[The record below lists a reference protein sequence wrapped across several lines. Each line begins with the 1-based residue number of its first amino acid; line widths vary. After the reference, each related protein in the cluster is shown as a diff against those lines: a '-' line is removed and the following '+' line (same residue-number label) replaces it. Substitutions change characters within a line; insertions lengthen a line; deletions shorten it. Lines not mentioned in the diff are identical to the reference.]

1 MSAVHFYS
9 PFFFPEEISTGR
21 YNHFLVDALWRRGHD
36 VTVVCSYPF
45 YPEWIVSMAIP
56 ESRMPVRMLRGG
68 MKVRYPRSNVLRRMI
83 LELWFA
89 VHCIR
94 SARKLSRCPA
104 DVIVD
109 IYPPNLFAALRRV
122 TSKRKTRIV
131 AIVHDLQGIMMEAQA
146 SVTRRLLGAPI
157 RSMERAALKR
167 ADRLVFLSQ
176 GMLNQAVKMY
186 RVDAAKCIVSYP
198 FSTISE
204 DAPVRVPAALAG
216 SGKTLI
222 YAGAL
227 GEKQAPDQLFELM
240 DAFAWK
246 RPDFQVHIFS
256 NGPHFDRLKGAGA
269 RMGSP
274 VRFNSLVAS
283 EELTGLLSRS
293 TIQIIPQKPGLS
305 DGAFPSKL
313 PNLIE
318 SNTATFAI
326 TDEGSELS
334 MILSAYRKGAV
345 SDTWD
350 LDVNLEALEALAD
363 RVAGLENAGASRVPQ
378 DVPLEPRRDNFRV
391 EELCR
396 IIESAIGDASTKPPR
411 QVPV

>member
-1 MSAVHFYS
+1 MSTLHFYS

-21 YNHFLVDALWRRGHD
+21 YNHFLVDALWKRGHN

-45 YPEWIVSMAIP
+45 YPEWIVSTAIP
-56 ESRMPVRMLRGG
+56 ESRMPVRLLRGG

-89 VHCIR
+89 LHCLH
-94 SARKLSRCPA
+94 SGRKLNRCPA

-109 IYPPNLFAALRRV
+109 IYPPNLFALFRRG
-122 TSKRKTRIV
+122 TPKRKTRIV

-146 SVTRRLLGAPI
+146 SVARRLLGASI
-157 RSMERAALKR
+157 RSMERAALRR

-176 GMLNQAVKMY
+176 GMLNQAISMY
-186 RVDAAKCIVSYP
+186 GVDAGKCSVSYP
-198 FSTISE
+198 FSTISKH
-204 DAPVRVPAALAG
+204 APVRVPAALAG

-227 GEKQAPDQLFELM
+227 GEKQAPDQLVELM
-240 DAFAWK
+240 DAFARKW
-246 RPDFQVHIFS
+246 PDFQVHIFS

-269 RMGSP
+269 RTGSP
-274 VRFNSLVAS
+274 VRFNSLVAGD
-283 EELTGLLSRS
+283 ELTGLLSRS
-293 TIQIIPQKPGLS
+293 TIQIIPQKSGLS

-313 PNLIE
+313 PNLFE
-318 SNTATFAI
+318 SNTAIFAI

-334 MILSAYRKGAV
+334 MMLRAYRKGAV

-350 LDVNLEALEALAD
+350 LDANLEALATLAD
-363 RVAGLENAGASRVPQ
+363 KLASLENAGASKESQ
-378 DVPLEPRRDNFRV
+378 DAPVEPWGDNFRV
-391 EELCR
+391 DELCR
-396 IIESAIGDASTKPPR
+396 IIESALVDASTKPPR

>member
-1 MSAVHFYS
+1 
-9 PFFFPEEISTGR
+9 
-21 YNHFLVDALWRRGHD
+21 
-36 VTVVCSYPF
+36 
-45 YPEWIVSMAIP
+45 
-56 ESRMPVRMLRGG
+56 
-68 MKVRYPRSNVLRRMI
+68 
-83 LELWFA
+83 
-89 VHCIR
+89 
-94 SARKLSRCPA
+94 
-104 DVIVD
+104 
-109 IYPPNLFAALRRV
+109 
-122 TSKRKTRIV
+122 
-131 AIVHDLQGIMMEAQA
+131 
-146 SVTRRLLGAPI
+146 
-157 RSMERAALKR
+157 
-167 ADRLVFLSQ
+167 
-176 GMLNQAVKMY
+176 MLNQAVSLY
-186 RVDAAKCIVSYP
+186 GIDADKCSVSYP
-198 FSTISE
+198 FSTISK

-240 DAFAWK
+240 DAFARK

-256 NGPHFDRLKGAGA
+256 NGPHFEHLKGTGA

-274 VRFNSLVAS
+274 VRFNSLVANV
-283 EELTGLLSRS
+283 ELTGLLSRS

-313 PNLIE
+313 PNLLE

-334 MILSAYRKGAV
+334 TILRAYRKGAV

-350 LDVNLEALEALAD
+350 LDANLEALEALAGK
-363 RVAGLENAGASRVPQ
+363 VASLDQARASKESQ
-378 DVPLEPRRDNFRV
+378 DAPVEPWRDHFRV

-396 IIESAIGDASTKPPR
+396 IIESAIADATTKPPR